1 MSEWGNLTVRSFR
14 KESERRELKNL
25 STCRKRNLY
34 EIPLVVRAKREQ
46 SKPEEH

>member
-1 MSEWGNLTVRSFR
+1 MDIPQGKLTQGTEIS
-14 KESERRELKNL
+14 KYLEEEKSI
-25 STCRKRNLY
+25 